1 MGETTAGRFFFDL
14 YLALAAM
21 WALVTLLVMR
31 VMRARRVENHKAK
44 APIHAGAIGAALAWL
59 YGLFFRTPM
68 HLREEVK
75 TQWSRLVPLAFC
87 AALAFVAVRLAMRTK
102 VPPFRPL
109 FAALSLGPTWFIGSV
124 LWSMATLLADDR
136 LHGVGASIDARREH
150 ALWVGAGFTLV
161 GLVLAGFLARV
172 AAAPDPVD
180 APASKPKS
188 AKGDD
193 DVSDDAPGPSR
204 GGRAAR
210 RRRRRS

>member
-1 MGETTAGRFFFDL
+1 MGETTATRFFFDL
-14 YLALAAM
+14 YLALATL

-44 APIHAGAIGAALAWL
+44 APILAGAIGAALAWL

-75 TQWSRLVPLAFC
+75 TQWTRLVPLAFC

-161 GLVLAGFLARV
+161 GLLLAGFLARV
-172 AAAPDPVD
+172 AAAPEPIEK
-180 APASKPKS
+180 PAMKEATKE
-188 AKGDD
+188 ANENA
-193 DVSDDAPGPSR
+193 SDDAPGRSR
-204 GGRAAR
+204 EGRAAR